1 MNAEA
6 ILTPGGIAD
15 QLGGSLSGVA
25 MALQRRSE
33 QNRQMQMQDQQM
45 QQQMQ
50 QQEFQNRH
58 MLRREDR
65 QDRRDS
71 AADALGQ
78 RQMTLQEHIQ
88 SRLEE
93 AGRARAQS
101 DTSRETENRR
111 QFDVGQGIMS
121 PAGEQAQTPVANA
134 LVGGSYGASAALSQ
148 DDQAAM
154 RNRTYRDAKTTALD
168 RPVREYETPDQ
179 RAARE
184 TNNIETKENLRAGA
198 KDLQTL
204 RTQRQNLVDALGG
217 ARVGRPTIGADKP
230 YWGTGDYAAK
240 DVVKWDAAN
249 PRYAEAQSQ
258 LDALDAQIKALEG
271 GGARPSLGA
280 PPSSD
285 QDAIDA
291 GWERNRP

>member
-121 PAGEQAQTPVANA
+121 PAGEQERVSAAGALAQTES
-134 LVGGSYGASAALSQ
+134 VGGTPSGVFGPPPDASAALSQ

-154 RNRTYRDAKTTALD
+154 RNREIRTAKAAPAGSW
-168 RPVREYETPDQ
+168 RMTPEQQMSENEKD
-179 RAARE
+179 RAAADGRADASIQSRE
-184 TNNIETKENLRAGA
+184 
-198 KDLQTL
+198 
-204 RTQRQNLVDALGG
+204 QNLALKEWGVERKAAMMRIDTASMMNGG
-217 ARVGRPTIGADKP
+217 DENTRLRMVRDWEKAHPKPT
-230 YWGTGDYAAK
+230 
-240 DVVKWDAAN
+240 
-249 PRYAEAQSQ
+249 
-258 LDALDAQIKALEG
+258 
-271 GGARPSLGA
+271 GA
-280 PPSSD
+280 PAPAGQPATVD
-285 QDAIDA
+285 QNARRKAAWDST
-291 GWERNRP
+291 P